1 MATHQKEAVMCHQSL
16 KRFFGISLLVLCVV
30 FLMSATVFGASKQVL
45 NAAQAKTA
53 PTGLDDEVWE
63 KARAIQVPFEGKE
76 VFAGQKATVT
86 TKAVYTDEGIYFLFK
101 WKDPT
106 LSVVKGAWKFE
117 GDKWAHQKGN
127 EDRISLLFEIN
138 RINNFATKGC
148 AIVCHV
154 PEGAPNAKE
163 GRFGTTTA
171 AEKGDLWHWKAARSD
186 PAGVADDTWLTQISD
201 KKGGR
206 KSDAGKGGDLKNE
219 VEDKSVPKY
228 MLAPGKSLAK
238 NDILLAAHA
247 VEIPAGTTFKTGDTL
262 TYQMPEMAEGSRGD
276 IKAESRYA
284 NGGWTVMLS
293 RALDTGNE
301 DDVAFNTRRKY
312 NFAMALFDDSG
323 DENSYDSEVITLEF

>member
-1 MATHQKEAVMCHQSL
+1 MHRQSIKRIYGMVLLMLFAVL
-16 KRFFGISLLVLCVV
+16 
-30 FLMSATVFGASKQVL
+30 LMSGTVLGASKQVL
-45 NAAQAKTA
+45 EAAKVKAA
-53 PTGLDDEVWE
+53 PAGLDDAIWNE
-63 KARAIQVPFEGKE
+63 ATAIQVPFEGKE
-76 VFAGQKATVT
+76 SFAGQKASVA
-86 TKAVYTDEGIYFLFK
+86 TKAVYTDEAVYFLFK

-106 LSVVKGAWKFE
+106 LSVVKGAWQFDGE
-117 GDKWAHQKGN
+117 KWSHQKGN

-154 PEGAPNAKE
+154 PQGAPNAKD
-163 GRFGTTTA
+163 GKFGTTTA

-201 KKGGR
+201 KEGGR
-206 KSDAGKGGDLKNE
+206 KSDAGKGGDQKNMT
-219 VEDKSVPKY
+219 EDKSAPKY

-238 NDILLAAHA
+238 NDILLAAHS
-247 VEIPAGTTFKTGDTL
+247 VEIPAGTVFKAGDML
-262 TYQMPEMAEGSRGD
+262 TYRMPKTAEGSRGD

-284 NGGWTVMLS
+284 GGGWTVMLHRS
-293 RALDTGNE
+293 LDTGNE

-323 DENSYDSEVITLEF
+323 DENSYDSEVLTLEFK